1 MPADFVSKRAT
12 ANDDGG
18 ESVREARVLR
28 KSVRKEN
35 VSRNGS
41 HPSND
46 GAVDFDDCIAGRRLR
61 GARALNPAVIGMRTA
76 KRASREA
83 PRKNVDW

>member
-12 ANDDGG
+12 ANEHGG
-18 ESVREARVLR
+18 ENVQEARVLR

-35 VSRNGS
+35 VSRNGRT
-41 HPSND
+41 SND

-61 GARALNPAVIGMRTA
+61 GARALNRAVIGTRTA
-76 KRASREA
+76 KGASREA
-83 PRKNVDW
+83 PRENVDW